1 MNLQNVVITPL
12 VTNPADYNIKADI
25 YDNDENKIGD
35 FGPDGQDMFA
45 WWVQQDEGFRLDVV
59 NQFKWNMAN
68 EIVNGTAE

>member
-35 FGPDGQDMFA
+35 FGPDGQDMFT
-45 WWVQQDEGFRLDVV
+45 WWIQQDESFRLDIV
-59 NQFKWNMAN
+59 NQFKWNMAQ

>member
-25 YDNDENKIGD
+25 YDNEGNKIGD
-35 FGPDGQDMFA
+35 FGVDGTDVFT
-45 WWVQQDEGFRLDVV
+45 WWVQQDEGFRLDIV
-59 NQFKWNMAN
+59 NQFKWNMAQ

>member
-35 FGPDGQDMFA
+35 FGADGQDMFT
-45 WWVQQDEGFRLDVV
+45 WWIQQDEAFRLDIV
-59 NQFKWNMAN
+59 NQFKWNMAQ
-68 EIVNGTAE
+68 EIVNGTSE